1 MEEEQ
6 KDIEELILQFDMARM
21 VFAEEEEEEEEE
33 EARIVVSLTD
43 ITDRKRAEE
52 ELKKRLDQLEVYYKA
67 TMGREGRIIELKQ
80 EVNALLE
87 ELDRE
92 RKYGA

>member
-21 VFAEEEEEEEEE
+21 VFAEEEEEEEE

>member
-1 MEEEQ
+1 
-6 KDIEELILQFDMARM
+6 L
-21 VFAEEEEEEEEE
+21 AEEEEEEEEE
-33 EARIVVSLTD
+33 AGIVVSLTD

-80 EVNALLE
+80 EVNALLV

>member
-1 MEEEQ
+1 MEEEE

-21 VFAEEEEEEEEE
+21 FFAEEEEEEEEE

-52 ELKKRLDQLEVYYKA
+52 ELKRRLDELEIYYNA
-67 TMGREGRIIELKQ
+67 TVGREGRIIELKQ
-80 EVNALLE
+80 EVNKLMEGLGK
-87 ELDRE
+87 E
-92 RKYGA
+92 RKYGG